1 MNPSPFAMI
10 ASLVA
15 CCALQAAPPKDATPL
30 ATDTLPATW
39 KHDRDT
45 LIAGRDRW
53 EVHEDFANARLHVEY
68 LRPVAEATA
77 KVMLGNGQTVA
88 LDGVAGE
95 WQTVDIASEQL
106 PGQPGLVRVWRNGK
120 EVSRVEV
127 PLRRADEA
135 SGVRFVSTIERARKE
150 LRFDVDCTLVA
161 RFRTSA
167 GGTLAAMAPAEGKWA
182 PDAKALFV
190 RGGRLVYD
198 IGWLGALSDG
208 PKVNDGAW
216 HVAAVVVRGGMVTLH
231 LDGKAIGS
239 RETFT
244 RPDVPTH
251 VFKIGSASPDFGG
264 DFAGD
269 IASVRFYRRA
279 LDAAEVTLLSSASAG
294 KANTPDFEW
303 KPEVGSPAET
313 PALSLAASAGVRF
326 RNIWTQP
333 LDRTDHAGLIG
344 AWGDASLARGRDIY
358 AQLCVVCHGTLD
370 AAGSLPTALRF
381 GEGAFKNG
389 SDPRSMFDTLTKGFG
404 QMVAQPQ
411 YTARQKYDVI
421 HFIRETFLRR
431 NPAQFVPVDAAYLAS
446 LPRGLATV
454 EAEREVAR
462 VPKYQQMD
470 FGPALLWTLQVAEGN
485 IAYKGIAIRLDEGPG
500 GVSKGRAWMLYDHD
514 TMRVAAAWSGDQ
526 FVNWKGIAFDGS
538 HQTHTS
544 IVGEKTFAN
553 PVGPGWANPDTGSWE
568 DPRLRGRD
576 GKPYGPLPRAWMHY
590 RGLYE
595 SGSRVVVNYTIGE
608 TEVLDSPGLIAYG
621 SASIFSRT
629 LNLGPVKK
637 SLTLRVAPDDPALTV
652 TLRGERAML
661 ERRDGFVLL
670 QISAQDTTRQLRLY
684 LTRLDAANLAA
695 LQKTDTVPLDL
706 APLTS
711 GGAPRWK
718 KEVVTKVVPGVENG
732 AFAVDTLTLPDA
744 NPWNA
749 WMRTSGFDF
758 YPDGKSA
765 AVCTWN
771 GDVWRVDGVNGAG
784 ELRWH
789 RLASGLFQPLGVR
802 FRNGEL
808 FISCRDQIVRLRD
821 LNGDGET
828 DFIESFNHDHQVT
841 EHFHEFAMGLQTD
854 DAGNFYYAKSAR
866 HALPALVPHHGTLLR
881 VSADGTRTDI
891 LATGFRAANGVC
903 LNPDGTFFVTDQE
916 GHWTPKN
923 RINHVVP
930 DGGFY
935 GNIFGYTE
943 VTDTADSAMRQPLVW
958 ITNARDRSPAELL
971 WVPKNTWGPLGGSLL
986 SLSYGYGRIYIVTH
1000 ETIGGQMQG
1009 GVCELPIA
1017 DLPTGVMRGRF
1028 HTDGA
1033 LYVCGLV
1040 GWATNCQQDGGF
1052 YRVRYTGQPA
1062 HLPTAIQARTG
1073 ELTLTFTDPL
1083 DANTTATAFTAKA
1096 WSLKRSANYGSAH
1109 VNEHPLAIRSAGLS
1123 DDRRSVTLAIPQLAP
1138 THCMEITWK
1147 LRDAAGTGFR
1157 GNINHTI
1164 HALGKAVR

>member
-1 MNPSPFAMI
+1 MNHFPFAII

-15 CCALQAAPPKDATPL
+15 CCVLRAGPPKDAAPL
-30 ATDTLPATW
+30 ATDTLPTSW
-39 KHDRDT
+39 KQDGDA
-45 LIAGRDRW
+45 LVAGGDPW
-53 EVHEDFANARLHVEY
+53 KIWDDFANERLHLEY
-68 LRPVAEATA
+68 LRPAAEATA
-77 KVMLGNGQTVA
+77 KVVLGNGQTVPLEGA
-88 LDGVAGE
+88 VGE
-95 WQTVDIASEQL
+95 WQTMDIASEQL
-106 PGQPGLVRVWRNGK
+106 PRSAGLVRVWRNGK

-127 PLRRADEA
+127 PMQRADKSPGA
-135 SGVRFVSTIERARKE
+135 RFVSTIEKARKE
-150 LRFDVDCTLVA
+150 LRFDADFTLVA

-182 PDAKALFV
+182 PDAKALII

-216 HVAAVVVRGGMVTLH
+216 HTAAVVLRGGTVTLH
-231 LDGKAIGS
+231 LDGQAIGS
-239 RETFT
+239 REKFT
-244 RPDVPTH
+244 RRDVAMH

-279 LDAAEVTLLSSASAG
+279 LDPPELKLLSAADVG

-303 KPEVGSPAET
+303 KPQAGLPVGT
-313 PALSLAASAGVRF
+313 PALSIVASAGVRF
-326 RNIWTQP
+326 RNLWTQA
-333 LDRTDHAGLIG
+333 LDRTDHAALIG
-344 AWGDASLARGRDIY
+344 GWDDAGLARGRDIY

-370 AAGSLPTALRF
+370 APGSLPTALRF
-381 GEGAFKNG
+381 GEGPFKNG

-421 HFIRETFLRR
+421 HYIRETFLRR
-431 NPAQFVPVDAAYLAS
+431 NPAQFTPVDAVYLAS
-446 LPRGLATV
+446 LPRGLATA
-454 EAEREVAR
+454 EQEREVAR

-470 FGPALLWTLQVAEGN
+470 FGPALLWTLQIEEGN

-526 FVNWKGIAFDGS
+526 FVDWKGIAFDGS

-544 IVGEKTFAN
+544 IVGDKAFTN
-553 PVGPGWANPDTGSWE
+553 PIGPSWAHPDTGSWE

-576 GKPYGPLPRAWMHY
+576 GKPYGPLPREWMHY
-590 RGLYE
+590 RGLFK
-595 SGSRVVVNYTIGE
+595 SGSRVVVSYTIGD
-608 TEVLDSPGLIAYG
+608 TEVLDSPGLIPYG
-621 SASIFSRT
+621 SAAIFVRT
-629 LNLGPVKK
+629 LNLGAAKK
-637 SLTLRVAPDDPALTV
+637 PLILRVAPDDAALAV
-652 TLRGERAML
+652 TLRGDGAML

-670 QISAQDTTRQLRLY
+670 QIPAQDAPRQFRVY

-706 APLTS
+706 APLTR
-711 GGAPRWK
+711 GGAPRWEQ
-718 KEVVTKVVPGVENG
+718 EVVTKVEQGGGAPSPRADIGTEHGAGAPRLLVNG

-771 GDVWRVDGVNGAG
+771 GDVWRVDGVDGAA

-789 RLASGLFQPLGVR
+789 RIASGLFQPLGAK

-808 FISCRDQIVRLRD
+808 FICCRDQIARLRD

-828 DFIESFNHDHQVT
+828 DFIESFNNDHQVT

-854 DAGNFYYAKSAR
+854 AAGNFYYAKSAR
-866 HALPALVPHHGTLLR
+866 HALTAVVPHHGTLLR
-881 VSADGTRTDI
+881 VSADGARTDI

-923 RINHVVP
+923 RINHVIP

-943 VTDTADSAMRQPLVW
+943 
-958 ITNARDRSPAELL
+958 RDRHRRRAPCGSRSS
-971 WVPKNTWGPLGGSLL
+971 GSLMP
-986 SLSYGYGRIYIVTH
+986 RIAR
-1000 ETIGGQMQG
+1000 
-1009 GVCELPIA
+1009 P
-1017 DLPTGVMRGRF
+1017 R
-1028 HTDGA
+1028 
-1033 LYVCGLV
+1033 
-1040 GWATNCQQDGGF
+1040 NC
-1052 YRVRYTGQPA
+1052 
-1062 HLPTAIQARTG
+1062 
-1073 ELTLTFTDPL
+1073 
-1083 DANTTATAFTAKA
+1083 
-1096 WSLKRSANYGSAH
+1096 
-1109 VNEHPLAIRSAGLS
+1109 
-1123 DDRRSVTLAIPQLAP
+1123 
-1138 THCMEITWK
+1138 C
-1147 LRDAAGTGFR
+1147 GFR
-1157 GNINHTI
+1157 KTPGVRW
-1164 HALGKAVR
+1164 AVRC